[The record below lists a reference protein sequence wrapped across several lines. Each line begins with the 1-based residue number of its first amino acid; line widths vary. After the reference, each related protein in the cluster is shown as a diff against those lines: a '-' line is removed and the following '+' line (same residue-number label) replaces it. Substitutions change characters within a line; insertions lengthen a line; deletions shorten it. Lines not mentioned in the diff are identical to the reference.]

1 MARKLP
7 VMALLGAATLAGLWW
22 AERKYPLRE
31 QTWPEG
37 LRTVRNVAMGA
48 SSLLVVQAIEVP
60 LTERIA
66 RGNLVNS
73 RGIAQK
79 MPRPMRLL
87 AGVAAMDYGFY
98 LWHVATHK
106 VPFLWRYHR
115 VHHIDPDMDMS
126 TAMRFH
132 AVDMLVSLPWRLVQV
147 WLSGVDPKSLT
158 IWRNFFNASV
168 LFHHSN
174 LKLPHGW
181 DDRLSMVI
189 TTPAM
194 HGVHHSKAPEER
206 DSNWTSGLSFWDR
219 LHRTFRK
226 VDNRAIAIGVN
237 DIAAEADL
245 SLERSFTAPYRSM
258 PEEVPVVNSR

>member
-1 MARKLP
+1 MARKFP
-7 VMALLGAATLAGLWW
+7 IMALFGAATLAGLWW

-31 QTWPEG
+31 QTWPAG
-37 LRTVRNVAMGA
+37 LRNVRNVVMGA
-48 SSLLVVQAIEVP
+48 SSLLVVQAIEIP
-60 LTERIA
+60 LTGKIA
-66 RGNLVNS
+66 RGNLVKA
-73 RGIAQK
+73 RGLAQK
-79 MPRPMRLL
+79 MPRGLRLI

-147 WLSGVDPKSLT
+147 WLSGVDPKSLN

-174 LKLPHGW
+174 LRLPDSW
-181 DDRLSMVI
+181 DDRLSMVF

-194 HGVHHSKAPEER
+194 HGVHHSKKPEER
-206 DSNWTSGLSFWDR
+206 DSNWTSGLSLWDR
-219 LHRTFRK
+219 LHGTFRR
-226 VDNRAIAIGVN
+226 VDNRFIDIGVN

-245 SLERSFTAPYRSM
+245 TLERSFTAPYRDL
-258 PEEVPVVNSR
+258 PVEAAVLSSR